1 MVWRAASDPYR
12 DAQHES
18 DPAAASPRP
27 VTPVT
32 PRPPPPGMPLPPR
45 TVPIA
50 ATSPPMGVPPAT
62 RREPGMD
69 HGQTA
74 PLAPPP
80 IAPPSGQV
88 SAPSRVPPTS
98 RPVMVQGRRVRHVIQ
113 QIDPWTVLR
122 LSILFYLCVLLVLLV
137 AGVVLWNIASAFGV
151 LHNFEKFIRQL
162 FDLQSFKLHPSVA
175 LEAFA
180 IGGVLLVLLGTA
192 LNVIAAFLYNLI
204 SDVAGG
210 IQVTISE
217 DQTP

>member
-1 MVWRAASDPYR
+1 V
-12 DAQHES
+12 
-18 DPAAASPRP
+18 
-27 VTPVT
+27 
-32 PRPPPPGMPLPPR
+32 
-45 TVPIA
+45 
-50 ATSPPMGVPPAT
+50 
-62 RREPGMD
+62 
-69 HGQTA
+69 
-74 PLAPPP
+74 
-80 IAPPSGQV
+80 APPSGQPPAQQR
-88 SAPSRVPPTS
+88 APATS
-98 RPVMVQGRRVRHVIQ
+98 RPVVVHGRRIRQVVR
-113 QIDPWTVLR
+113 QIDPWSVLR

-137 AGVVLWNIASAFGV
+137 AGIVLWNIASAFGV

-180 IGGVLLVLLGTA
+180 LGGVLLVLLGTA